1 MNPIDQALERVLV
14 LRCQTGDARAL
25 EDLYRRYQRPLGYY
39 LRRLLDDDEQAAA
52 DAQQE
57 VWLTVYR
64 RVRGLRAPEAFAV
77 WLYRIA
83 HSRAVN
89 RLGRR
94 RFEASSLDDPD
105 VGAVAAD
112 DSTEADRFSPE
123 DAADI
128 HRALGAL
135 RPEHREVLV
144 LRFMEDLSYEQI
156 ADVTGC
162 NLGTVRSRLHY
173 AKAALRRELEKSHA
187 RTH

>member
-1 MNPIDQALERVLV
+1 MNPIEQALERVLV
-14 LRCQTGDARAL
+14 LRCQAGDAGAL
-25 EDLYRRYQRPLGYY
+25 EDLYRRYHRPLGYY
-39 LRRLLDDDEQAAA
+39 LRRLLDDEQAAE

-89 RLGRR
+89 RLGRW
-94 RFEASSLDDPD
+94 RFEALSLGDPD
-105 VGAVAAD
+105 VAAVEGEFDAD
-112 DSTEADRFSPE
+112 EPFSPE

-128 HRALGAL
+128 HRALGRL

-144 LRFMEDLSYEQI
+144 LRFMEDLAYEQI
-156 ADVTGC
+156 AAVTGC

-173 AKAALRRELEKSHA
+173 AKAALRRELGQHRQAA
-187 RTH
+187 R

>member
-14 LRCQTGDARAL
+14 LKCQMGDTRAL
-25 EDLYRRYQRPLGYY
+25 EDLYRRYHHPLGYY
-39 LRRLLDDDEQAAA
+39 LRRLLDDDAAA
-52 DAQQE
+52 EDAQQE

-64 RVRGLRAPEAFAV
+64 RIRGLRAPEAFAV

-89 RLGRR
+89 RLARR
-94 RFEASSLDDPD
+94 RHDVSIDDAES
-105 VGAVAAD
+105 GAAD
-112 DSTEADRFSPE
+112 VADESDAANEFSPE

-128 HRALGAL
+128 HRALGKL

-144 LRFMEDLSYEQI
+144 LRFMEDLAYEQI
-156 ADVTGC
+156 AEVTGC

-173 AKAALRRELEKSHA
+173 AKLALRRELEK
-187 RTH
+187 RRQETH